1 MPTGR
6 CMKPRGHAAGGGV
19 RGTLRYLIRAKTT
32 ANAMLPTL
40 LDEIYTGLSLATPTA
55 PTTTR

>member
-1 MPTGR
+1 
-6 CMKPRGHAAGGGV
+6 
-19 RGTLRYLIRAKTT
+19 
-32 ANAMLPTL
+32 MLPTL